1 MASRNA
7 SFHES
12 VIAGAV
18 LGPFK
23 LVLGVIVALV
33 AVLLLAWTIDWIMV
47 FKVWPEGIER
57 LKSVLGAD
65 FTQGVGLAAG
75 QGLAPGIVLGAGD
88 FMYSV
93 VFRATGIHDMGLRF
107 ATGAPLSIP
116 DTIIRDSYIA
126 NRDTVDVA
134 MIGTQL
140 VGVRLGTLTLMLP
153 LLVLAYAMGAADGL
167 TQRAIRRASG
177 GRESGSLYHRAKH
190 LQVVV
195 VATVLLGVVAWPT
208 PLNGLLVGTALAV
221 LVGVLARMQWT
232 YYKKH
237 L

>member
-7 SFHES
+7 SYREG

-23 LVLGVIVALV
+23 FVLEVMVALV
-33 AVLLLAWTIDWIMV
+33 TVLLLAWTIDWIMV

-57 LKSVLGAD
+57 LKSVLAAD
-65 FTQGVGLAAG
+65 VTQGVNLAAG
-75 QGLAPGIVLGAGD
+75 QGLAPGIVVGAGD
-88 FMYSV
+88 LMYEV

-116 DTIIRDSYIA
+116 DTVIRDSYIA
-126 NRDTVDVA
+126 NREAVEVT
-134 MIGTQL
+134 MIGTQR

-153 LLVLAYAMGAADGL
+153 LLVLAYAVGAADGL

-195 VATVLLGVVAWPT
+195 VASVFLGVVAWPSS
-208 PLNGLLVGTALAV
+208 LNCLLVGTALAV

>member
-1 MASRNA
+1 
-7 SFHES
+7 
-12 VIAGAV
+12 
-18 LGPFK
+18 
-23 LVLGVIVALV
+23 
-33 AVLLLAWTIDWIMV
+33 
-47 FKVWPEGIER
+47 
-57 LKSVLGAD
+57 
-65 FTQGVGLAAG
+65 
-75 QGLAPGIVLGAGD
+75 
-88 FMYSV
+88 
-93 VFRATGIHDMGLRF
+93 MGLRF

-126 NRDTVDVA
+126 NRDAVDVA
-134 MIGTQL
+134 MIGTQR

-153 LLVLAYAMGAADGL
+153 LLMLAYAMGAADGL

-195 VATVLLGVVAWPT
+195 VATVFLGVVAWPS
-208 PLNGLLVGTALAV
+208 PLNCLLVGTALAV